1 MHEIYRSNF
10 NAADVYNKYA
20 TGPDSLARHIGV
32 AVWWKRAFMG
42 FLSFCETN
50 AYLAY
55 LHTVDANMT
64 RWMFRE
70 RLAYMLEHFGGET
83 CVVAEPSLTG
93 TSGSS
98 VGRHAH
104 LTKCDWKLKCVVCGR
119 LVQTRCTCGKGVCN
133 PSRWKEG
140 CFEKHIMGIKA
151 APRKRSR
158 SASGTPGGPEGAS
171 TAAERPT

>member
-1 MHEIYRSNF
+1 M
-10 NAADVYNKYA
+10 YNKYA

-42 FLSFCETN
+42 FISFCETN

-133 PSRWKEG
+133 PSRWKE
-140 CFEKHIMGIKA
+140 
-151 APRKRSR
+151 
-158 SASGTPGGPEGAS
+158 
-171 TAAERPT
+171 